1 MSSHYLVR
9 CTAAAGR
16 TMTGIYAARLTT
28 TGIVATW
35 KKDRAARYD
44 RKAAADGI
52 AARLARRFAGTVWIV
67 EAVGVDA

>member
-1 MSSHYLVR
+1 MSRHYLVR

-16 TMTGIYAARLTT
+16 TMTGI
-28 TGIVATW
+28 VATW
-35 KKDRAARYD
+35 KQDRAARYD